1 MTPEEVVDRSYELIS
16 FAAGGEPAWKE
27 FRELFTNPC
36 VLALRVFPD
45 DPAITVM
52 DLDDYVT
59 HQMRDGLSDEGYEEL
74 PGERTVTIVGDAAF
88 VDQKFFIKYRDQE
101 PVAAFD
107 GYSMVR
113 IDGRWRIASIVS
125 DMLRPA
131 GQ

>member
-1 MTPEEVVDRSYELIS
+1 LADELIS

-88 VDQKFFIKYRDQE
+88 VDQKFFIKYRDQQ

-113 IDGRWRIASIVS
+113 IDGKWRIASIVS
-125 DMLRPA
+125 DMLRP
-131 GQ
+131 GR

>member
-52 DLDDYVT
+52 DLDDYVM
-59 HQMRDGLSDEGYEEL
+59 HQMRDGLSEEGYEEL

-101 PVAAFD
+101 PVSAFD

-125 DMLRPA
+125 DMLRTL

>member
-16 FAAGGEPAWKE
+16 FAAGGEPAWME

-59 HQMRDGLSDEGYEEL
+59 HQMRDGLSEEGYEEL

-88 VDQKFFIKYRDQE
+88 VDQRFYIKYRDQA

-125 DMLRPA
+125 DMLRPSDR
-131 GQ
+131 